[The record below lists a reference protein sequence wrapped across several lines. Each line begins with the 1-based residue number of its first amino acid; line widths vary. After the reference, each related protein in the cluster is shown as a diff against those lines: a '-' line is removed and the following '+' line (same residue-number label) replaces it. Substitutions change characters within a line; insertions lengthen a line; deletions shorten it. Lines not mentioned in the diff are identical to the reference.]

1 MIYNKQTAGEPI
13 IPKDKFMNSSNE
25 AQIQKAYSI
34 AWEQYSALG
43 VDTDVAVSRL
53 EDTAIS
59 LHCWQGDDVGGFER
73 TGEALGG
80 GLAAT
85 GNYPGKARTASE
97 LRSDLDLA
105 YRLIPGS
112 HRLNL
117 HAMYAETG
125 GKPVE
130 RNELQPEHFS
140 AWIEWAKLNQHG
152 LDFNPTCFSH
162 PKAASGMTLA
172 SYDPG
177 DS

>member
-1 MIYNKQTAGEPI
+1 MTSGPS
-13 IPKDKFMNSSNE
+13 DKKISE
-25 AQIQKAYSI
+25 GYTLAR
-34 AWEQYSALG
+34 EQYAGLG
-43 VDTDVAVSRL
+43 VDCDRGL
-53 EDTAIS
+53 DTLAKIPLS
-59 LHCWQGDDVGGFER
+59 LHCWQGDDVGGFEQ

-105 YRLIPGS
+105 YHLIPGS

-117 HAMYAETG
+117 HAMYGETG

-162 PKAASGMTLA
+162 PKAASGMTL
-172 SYDPG
+172 G
-177 DS
+177 KL